1 MVVMYS
7 VDKHVIAKLCVISF
21 VFFRRFA
28 LHGPEPPF
36 LVCMGEVGSGENIK
50 KNVQYASFASKLI
63 YQASRGGFHEE

>member
-1 MVVMYS
+1 MYS

-50 KNVQYASFASKLI
+50 KTFNTHRLRQS
-63 YQASRGGFHEE
+63 

>member
-1 MVVMYS
+1 MVVMYG

-50 KNVQYASFASKLI
+50 KTFNTHRLRQS
-63 YQASRGGFHEE
+63 

>member
-1 MVVMYS
+1 MYS
-7 VDKHVIAKLCVISF
+7 IDKHVIDKLCVISF

-50 KNVQYASFASKLI
+50 KRSIRIVRVKVNLSGKQGRLP
-63 YQASRGGFHEE
+63 RGMMCQ